1 MSFTIPEEISMLISS
16 DPEAGATNI
25 SSDGSYFEVQLQ
37 DGLKIP
43 SDALNV
49 NIEVEE
55 ASVWWVVP
63 NIITGENNRMYISG
77 PNTAD
82 VLTTFSITIPQG
94 LYDLSGLNQAV
105 LRELENIG
113 AKIDPDPLINM
124 TPDEA
129 TQKVAIRFNYQP

>member
-1 MSFTIPEEISMLISS
+1 
-16 DPEAGATNI
+16 
-25 SSDGSYFEVQLQ
+25 
-37 DGLKIP
+37 
-43 SDALNV
+43 
-49 NIEVEE
+49 
-55 ASVWWVVP
+55 
-63 NIITGENNRMYISG
+63 MYISG

-124 TPDEA
+124 TPDDA
-129 TQKVAIRFNYQP
+129 TQKVAIRFNYNTVSIDFTQVDTPRDNFRF